1 MVFPGQNKWRPCERS
16 LSSWSR
22 WGLVKGKR
30 PKHFALVA
38 ELPSFSQNSGDE
50 LFLLEIKTTGLT
62 PQASP
67 WRLIKPRG
75 LGWCWAHPRSM
86 AVSVWFIWLWAKS
99 LGRSWLGVDLMTYVL
114 ILLSKYTF
122 WIVLNLLYLLI
133 YPPLIKHGLLENP
146 PFSSMKFPATN
157 LLFRRFSIATFDNP
171 GGYFTKYLS
180 IVGPIL
186 TNIYKY

>member
-1 MVFPGQNKWRPCERS
+1 MGISLASIYQGLVNVPFWVYWTSPYSSHYFSHIPFMVGWCDPWGHLMTHVLDWFRVIPGGDDGF
-16 LSSWSR
+16 SWSKQVTSPRDSWNHGSR

-30 PKHFALVA
+30 PKHFALVS

-122 WIVLNLLYLLI
+122 WIVRNLLYL
-133 YPPLIKHGLLENP
+133 
-146 PFSSMKFPATN
+146 
-157 LLFRRFSIATFDNP
+157 
-171 GGYFTKYLS
+171 
-180 IVGPIL
+180 
-186 TNIYKY
+186 